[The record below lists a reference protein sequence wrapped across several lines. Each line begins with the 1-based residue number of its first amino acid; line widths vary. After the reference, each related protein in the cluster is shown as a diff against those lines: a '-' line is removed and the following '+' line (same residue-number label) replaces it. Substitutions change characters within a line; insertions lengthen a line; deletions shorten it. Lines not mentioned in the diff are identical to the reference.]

1 MAETKTDSTL
11 PGSSASSIKTDLM
24 HFKDDILKDIRT
36 IQISLDEKYIKADD
50 FLKERI
56 NKFDIKISLMEKKIS
71 ELSNLIVTDNSVRE
85 KVDSLKQ
92 FEEEIR
98 DTIFKRRAMFGEF
111 EKKTKDDIIR
121 ISNILTASVIYPGI
135 IGNNTKF
142 KTFHDYIDYTLQE
155 IAQLITFKDKSGL
168 DLTPFKRKIDIALDN
183 LRLQM
188 NNFCSKD
195 FINTTLSQTE
205 EKMQNLFKVYDDR
218 LQDAKV
224 ENSQYTISLK
234 KKTEEVIKQMEKIRK
249 IQNQIMEFR
258 ENQEMFNNLNEDIFQ
273 MKLKINK
280 MNEIIKELLSYHPAT
295 KKAFMNEYEKKSSK
309 IYSGVKQYIKG
320 NLNANE
326 LSSMR
331 KFTLEKSNNKG
342 YDYSY
347 PTPNTTPFPSP
358 DTMKFNKEFHKRNSY
373 NIRDGSFMFL
383 NNYTNNKDNEFISD
397 KRKMFISEKSLKA
410 SSKND
415 DINEKSSEQ
424 ELNKNNKSKKNMFN
438 RRKTFNYINT
448 TSLESSKL
456 FKDNNNDMR
465 SSLKIGIKNKIIN
478 EQEKD
483 KDFLEDLDNIKKT
496 KTINNI
502 NRVTGFNELI
512 SKDDVSDKNDISQ
525 KSIVLNNSKN
535 KSSQFIIKE
544 EDENAISDNSTKNL
558 ETINSMRRKNEN
570 KKDNEN
576 KKSNENKKGNENKKD
591 NENDKE
597 VKKLDIKDISNYTN
611 EAIKSIVNKENKI
624 ENPKPEIIIN
634 DTKTLEPENKNK
646 NINIMN
652 YKEKINLYNSHN
664 DDIKLVSIKKKSHYD
679 DNDEKSKAL
688 KDKINSVQNNS
699 SFNSNNMNSFKSL
712 DDNNKKISTNEINSV
727 DYKMDNEETKENND
741 KKILLNNYSFPK
753 VSINPINNLP
763 KNHTQNS
770 INSVDNKNKLS
781 NNYNY
786 KQNSKF
792 NIYNN
797 IVSVKNINR
806 TYSNLPKIKQD
817 TSETKIVPLTHKNN
831 FVEQKNSDI
840 ISKTLSVV
848 KFQNQGVAKVAA
860 YDSTK
865 PKKLLLVS
873 PNNIPPNSLI
883 KMTNKMPNK
892 NKSVGIQSEKVNKI
906 TKLENLHKNH
916 QTHLLKQLSSNNE
929 EYKALKK

>member
-92 FEEEIR
+92 FEEEMR

-512 SKDDVSDKNDISQ
+512 SKDDVSDKNDVSQ

-558 ETINSMRRKNEN
+558 EIINSKRKKHEN

-576 KKSNENKKGNENKKD
+576 
-591 NENDKE
+591 ENDKE
-597 VKKLDIKDISNYTN
+597 VNQLDIKSISKSTN
-611 EAIKSIVNKENKI
+611 DAINSIVNKENKI
-624 ENPKPEIIIN
+624 ENSKPESIIN
-634 DTKTLEPENKNK
+634 DTKALEPENNNNNA
-646 NINIMN
+646 NIIN
-652 YKEKINLYNSHN
+652 YQEKINLYNSQN
-664 DDIKLVSIKKKSHYD
+664 DNIKLVGIKKKPKNI
-679 DNDEKSKAL
+679 NDEKLLIL
-688 KDKINSVQNNS
+688 KDQINSVQNNS
-699 SFNSNNMNSFKSL
+699 SFNSNNIISFKSI
-712 DDNNKKISTNEINSV
+712 DDNSKQIPQNETNILDSKISKEEATENS
-727 DYKMDNEETKENND
+727 D

-753 VSINPINNLP
+753 VSNNPINKSNFP
-763 KNHTQNS
+763 KNHTQNN
-770 INSVDNKNKLS
+770 INSVDNKNKVEI
-781 NNYNY
+781 NYNY
-786 KQNSKF
+786 KQNNKP
-792 NIYNN
+792 NINN
-797 IVSVKNINR
+797 IIPIKNINK

-817 TSETKIVPLTHKNN
+817 SSEAKISPLTHKNN
-831 FVEQKNSDI
+831 FVEQKSSNI

-883 KMTNKMPNK
+883 KIANKNPNK
-892 NKSVGIQSEKVNKI
+892 NKSVAGIQSEKANKI
-906 TKLENLHKNH
+906 KKLESLYKNH
-916 QTHLLKQLSSNNE
+916 QTHLLQQLSSNN
-929 EYKALKK
+929 

>member
-1 MAETKTDSTL
+1 MAETKKDSTL
-11 PGSSASSIKTDLM
+11 PGSSTSSIKMDLM

-36 IQISLDEKYIKADD
+36 VQLSLDDKYIKADD
-50 FLKERI
+50 FLRERI
-56 NKFDIKISLMEKKIS
+56 SKFELKISSMEKKIS

-111 EKKTKDDIIR
+111 EKKTKDDISR
-121 ISNILTASVIYPGI
+121 INNILTTSVIYPGI
-135 IGNNTKF
+135 FGNNAKF

-195 FINTTLSQTE
+195 FINTTISQTE

-218 LQDAKV
+218 LQDSKV

-234 KKTEEVIKQMEKIRK
+234 KKTEEVIKQMDKIRK

-258 ENQEMFNNLNEDIFQ
+258 ENQDMFNNLNEDIFQ

-326 LSSMR
+326 LTSMR

-358 DTMKFNKEFHKRNSY
+358 DSIKFKKDLHKRNSY
-373 NIRDGSFMFL
+373 NIRDGSFLFM
-383 NNYTNNKDNEFISD
+383 NNYTNNKENEYNSD
-397 KRKMFISEKSLKA
+397 KRRMFLSEKTLKV
-410 SSKND
+410 SNRD
-415 DINEKSSEQ
+415 DANEKSSDQ
-424 ELNKNNKSKKNMFN
+424 EMNKNNKLKNNMFS
-438 RRKTFNYINT
+438 RRKTCNYINT
-448 TSLESSKL
+448 SSLENSKF
-456 FKDNNNDMR
+456 FKDNNNEMR

-483 KDFLEDLDNIKKT
+483 KDFLEDLDNVRKT
-496 KTINNI
+496 KTINSN

-512 SKDDVSDKNDISQ
+512 SKDDIKERNDMSQ
-525 KSIVLNNSKN
+525 KSIILNNSKD
-535 KSSQFIIKE
+535 KSNQFIIKE
-544 EDENAISDNSTKNL
+544 EDEKSISDNSTKNL
-558 ETINSMRRKNEN
+558 ETINSMRRK
-570 KKDNEN
+570 K
-576 KKSNENKKGNENKKD
+576 ENKKD
-591 NENDKE
+591 NENDIE
-597 VKKLDIKDISNYTN
+597 VKQLDIKDISNYTN
-611 EAIKSIVNKENKI
+611 EAIKSIVNNENKI
-624 ENPKPEIIIN
+624 ENSKSEIIIN
-634 DTKTLEPENKNK
+634 DTKTLEPENKNT
-646 NINIMN
+646 NIIN
-652 YKEKINLYNSHN
+652 YKEKIELYNSQN
-664 DDIKLVSIKKKSHYD
+664 DDIKLVSIKKKSQYD
-679 DNDEKSKAL
+679 DNIEKTKAL
-688 KDKINSVQNNS
+688 KDIINSVQNNS

-712 DDNNKKISTNEINSV
+712 DDNNNKQVTSNEINTIDS
-727 DYKMDNEETKENND
+727 KINKEEETKENND

-753 VSINPINNLP
+753 VSNNPINKSNLP
-763 KNHTQNS
+763 KNHTQNNIS
-770 INSVDNKNKLS
+770 SLDNKNKVPI
-781 NNYNY
+781 NYNY
-786 KQNSKF
+786 KQNNKL
-792 NIYNN
+792 NVNN
-797 IVSVKNINR
+797 IVPVKNINK

-817 TSETKIVPLTHKNN
+817 PSETKIVPLTHKNN
-831 FVEQKNSDI
+831 FIEQKNSNI

-860 YDSTK
+860 YDGTK

-873 PNNIPPNSLI
+873 PNNMPPSSLI
-883 KMTNKMPNK
+883 KMANKVPNK

-906 TKLENLHKNH
+906 KKLENLYKNH
-916 QTHLLKQLSSNNE
+916 QTHLLQQLSSNNE